1 MRVIAP
7 APPFGGI
14 ALPSARASEYADR
27 MFASLIR
34 FLAGLCL
41 SVVLATAAARAT
53 EKPNVVFILADDLGY
68 GDVKAF
74 NPEGKIPTPRIDR
87 LAAEGM
93 RFTDAHTGSAVCT
106 PTRYGVLTGRYA
118 WRSRLKNGVL
128 GGFSPPLIAPERE
141 TVASFLRKQGYRTGC
156 IGKWHLGWDWAR
168 TGKTPEKEPANY
180 QAMPVDYTKPIANG
194 PTSVGFDV
202 FFGIS
207 ASLDMPPYI
216 YIENDRAVG
225 VPTVEKSFKV
235 PKRVGP
241 AHVDFEAEDVL
252 PDLAERAVKFIAEC
266 GHDAGRR
273 PFFLYVPLN
282 SPHTPIVP
290 RAEFL
295 GKSGVGEYGDFVCQT
310 DWAVGRIVDALEDN
324 GLTEDTLVIVT
335 SDNGCSPQADF
346 PALAKLGHDPSSR
359 FRGHKADIYEGGH
372 RVAFVAKWLGHIAP
386 GSESAQTIC
395 LTDLFAT
402 VAEITGT
409 PVPENAA
416 EDSVSLLPALLG
428 KADKPLREATVHHSI
443 NGSFAIRQEKW
454 KLCLCPGS
462 GGWSDP
468 KPGPATRDLP
478 PVQLFDLEADPGE
491 TKNLAD
497 ARRPQYPGRP
507 AGERRPGADSAGGV
521 GLRFLASAG

>member
-1 MRVIAP
+1 MPDLALALGGKNGPKSGMRPFSRLFLNAVLLAATFGAGTAP
-7 APPFGGI
+7 A
-14 ALPSARASEYADR
+14 A
-27 MFASLIR
+27 
-34 FLAGLCL
+34 
-41 SVVLATAAARAT
+41 
-53 EKPNVVFILADDLGY
+53 EKPNIVYILADDLGY

-87 LAAEGM
+87 LASEGI

-106 PTRYGVLTGRYA
+106 PTRYGILTGRYA
-118 WRSRLKNGVL
+118 WRSKLKNGVL
-128 GGFSPPLIAPERE
+128 GGFSPPLIHPERA
-141 TVASFLRKQGYRTGC
+141 TVASFLKKEGYRTAC
-156 IGKWHLGWDWAR
+156 MGKWHLGWDWAR
-168 TGKTPEKEPANY
+168 TGATPETEPKNY
-180 QAMPVDYTKPIANG
+180 GAMPVDYAKPIQNG
-194 PTSVGFDV
+194 PTRLGFDV

-216 YIENDRAVG
+216 YIDGDRTVG

-235 PKRVGP
+235 PARRGP

-252 PDLAERAVKFIAEC
+252 PDVTERAVKFVTEC
-266 GHDAGRR
+266 GHDADRK

-290 RAEFL
+290 KAEFI
-295 GKSGVGEYGDFVCQT
+295 GKSGVGEYGDFVCQS

-324 GLTEDTLVIVT
+324 GLTENTLVIVT

-346 PALAKLGHDPSSR
+346 PALAKLGHHPSFK

-372 RVAFVAKWLGHIAP
+372 RVAFVAKWPGKIAAA
-386 GSESAQTIC
+386 STSDQTIC

-402 VAEITGT
+402 VAEITET
-409 PVPENAA
+409 PVPPDAA

-428 KADKPLREATVHHSI
+428 KAEKPLREATVHHSI
-443 NGSFAIRQEKW
+443 NGSFAIRQGDW

-468 KPGPATRDLP
+468 KPGKATKGMP
-478 PVQLFDLEADPGE
+478 PVQLFDLTSDIGE
-491 TKNLAD
+491 TMNVAAD
-497 ARRPQYPGRP
+497 HPHVVKALTELLQKYVDQGRST
-507 AGERRPGADSAGGV
+507 PGAPQENEGAVRISRDE
-521 GLRFLASAG
+521 